1 MQVQG
6 LEDVVGRLKALP
18 LELAK
23 RAFLRAG
30 RRAARLLQEDMQ
42 ARAPIRTGFLRRSIR
57 FSVKFKPQDN
67 KATLRI
73 RVGPSSKAFYAR
85 FIERGYLATGRRR
98 RGEKRHA
105 LVRAGKTGARH
116 IAARPFARPTFDLRR
131 EDAVRVFASVLREEL
146 EKAVQSL
153 LRRRFGALFRRAK

>member
-67 KATLRI
+67 KASLRI

-98 RGEKRHA
+98 RGEKR
-105 LVRAGKTGARH
+105 RAGKTGARH

-146 EKAVQSL
+146 AATVQSL